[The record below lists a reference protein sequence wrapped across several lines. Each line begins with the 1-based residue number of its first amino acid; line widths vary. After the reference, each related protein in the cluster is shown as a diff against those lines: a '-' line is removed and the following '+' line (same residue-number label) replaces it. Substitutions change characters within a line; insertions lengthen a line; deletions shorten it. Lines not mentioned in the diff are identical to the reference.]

1 MLYFN
6 TLPKILTP
14 DQNGNYILMTNILTR
29 AKLIE
34 ELQDNPMLF
43 YKYNIQDG
51 DTPEIIAEKYYDDP
65 YKYWIVLYSNQIMDP
80 IWNWPLNYQQFLEYI
95 NDKYAT
101 EAQDAGKTPYE
112 YTNTTV
118 YAYQKIFT
126 TTDSFSETSTEKIIP
141 LDLSSYNSLVETTNT
156 YIFRYTEPPYL
167 PNGLTSTVE
176 ISKRSVSLFDY
187 EFELNESKREIKVM
201 DKNYVN
207 QMEEQLKTVMSS

>member
-6 TLPKILTP
+6 TLPKVLTP

-34 ELQDNPMLF
+34 ELQNNPMLF
-43 YKYNIQDG
+43 YTYNIQDG
-51 DTPEIIAEKYYDDP
+51 DTPEIVAEKYYDDP

-80 IWNWPLNYQQFLEYI
+80 IWNWPLNYEQFLDYI
-95 NDKYAT
+95 NSKYAT
-101 EAQDAGKTPYE
+101 EADDAGKTPYE

-118 YAYQKIFT
+118 YAYQKIIT
-126 TTDSFSETSTEKIIP
+126 TIDSYSEISTEKIIP
-141 LDLSSYNSLVETTNT
+141 LDLTAYNSFVETNNT
-156 YIFRYTEPPYL
+156 YTL
-167 PNGLTSTVE
+167 PSGLTCSVRNT
-176 ISKRSVSLFDY
+176 KRSVSLYDY
-187 EFELNESKREIKVM
+187 EYDLNESRRGIKVM

>member
-6 TLPKILTP
+6 TLPKVLTP

-51 DTPEIIAEKYYDDP
+51 DTPEIISEKYYGDP

-80 IWNWPLNYQQFLEYI
+80 VWDWPLNYQQFLEYI
-95 NDKYAT
+95 NNKYAT
-101 EAQDAGKTPYE
+101 EAEDAGKTPYE

-118 YAYQKIFT
+118 HAYEKVIT
-126 TTDSFSETSTEKIIP
+126 TTDSYSETLTEKIIP
-141 LDLSSYNSLVETTNT
+141 LDVGAYNSFVETNNT
-156 YIFRYTEPPYL
+156 YTL
-167 PNGLTSTVE
+167 PSGLTCTVRAT
-176 ISKRSVSLFDY
+176 KRSVSLYDY
-187 EFELNESKREIKVM
+187 EFDLNEAKREIKVM
-201 DKNYVN
+201 NNNYVN
-207 QMEEQLKTVMSS
+207 QMEEQLKTVMGS

>member
-6 TLPKILTP
+6 TLPKVLTP

-29 AKLIE
+29 AKLID
-34 ELQDNPMLF
+34 ELQNNPMLF

-51 DTPEIIAEKYYDDP
+51 DTPEIVAEKYYDDP

-80 IWNWPLNYQQFLEYI
+80 IWNWPLNYEQFLDYI
-95 NDKYAT
+95 NSKYAT
-101 EAQDAGKTPYE
+101 EADDAGKTPYE

-118 YAYQKIFT
+118 YAYQKIIT
-126 TTDSFSETSTEKIIP
+126 TIDSYSEISTEKIIP
-141 LDLSSYNSLVETTNT
+141 LDVSAYNSFMETNNT
-156 YIFRYTEPPYL
+156 YTL
-167 PNGLTSTVE
+167 PSGLTCSVRNT
-176 ISKRSVSLFDY
+176 KRSVSLYDY
-187 EFELNESKREIKVM
+187 EYDLNESRREIKVM

>member
-6 TLPKILTP
+6 TLPKVLTP

-80 IWNWPLNYQQFLEYI
+80 VWNWPLNYEQFLNYI
-95 NDKYAT
+95 NSKYAT
-101 EAQDAGKTPYE
+101 EAEDAGKTPYE
-112 YTNTTV
+112 YTNSTV
-118 YAYQKIFT
+118 YAYQQVIT
-126 TTDSFSETSTEKIIP
+126 TTDSYSEVSTEKIIP
-141 LDLSSYNSLVETTNT
+141 LDLSTYNSFVETNNT
-156 YIFRYTEPPYL
+156 YTL
-167 PNGLTSTVE
+167 PSGLTCSVRNT
-176 ISKRSVSLFDY
+176 KRSVSLYDY
-187 EFELNESKREIKVM
+187 EFDLNESRREIKIM
-201 DKNYVN
+201 DRNFVN
-207 QMEEQLKTVMSS
+207 QMEDQLKTVMGT

>member
-6 TLPKILTP
+6 TLPKVLTP

-80 IWNWPLNYQQFLEYI
+80 IWNWPLNYEQFLDYI
-95 NDKYAT
+95 NSKYAT
-101 EAQDAGKTPYE
+101 EAEDAGKTPYE
-112 YTNTTV
+112 YTNSTV
-118 YAYQKIFT
+118 YAYQQVIT
-126 TTDSFSETSTEKIIP
+126 TTDSYSEVSTEKIIP
-141 LDLSSYNSLVETTNT
+141 LDEDAYNSFVETNNT
-156 YIFRYTEPPYL
+156 YTL
-167 PNGLTSTVE
+167 PSGLTCSVRVT
-176 ISKRSVSLFDY
+176 KRSVSLYDY
-187 EFELNESKREIKVM
+187 EYDLNEAKREIKVM
-201 DKNYVN
+201 DRNFVN

>member
-6 TLPKILTP
+6 TLPKVLTP

-51 DTPEIIAEKYYDDP
+51 DTPEIVAEKYYDDP

-80 IWNWPLNYQQFLEYI
+80 VWNWPLNYEQFLTYI
-95 NDKYAT
+95 NSKYAT
-101 EAQDAGKTPYE
+101 EAEDAEKTPYE

-118 YAYQKIFT
+118 YAYQKVIT
-126 TTDSFSETSTEKIIP
+126 TTDSYSEISTEKIIP
-141 LDLSSYNSLVETTNT
+141 LDLATYNSFVETNNT
-156 YIFRYTEPPYL
+156 YTL
-167 PNGLTSTVE
+167 PSGLTCSVRT
-176 ISKRSVSLFDY
+176 IKRSVSLYDY
-187 EFELNESKREIKVM
+187 EFDLNESRREIKVM
-201 DKNYVN
+201 DKNFVN

>member
-6 TLPKILTP
+6 TLPKVLTP

-43 YKYNIQDG
+43 YTYNIQDG

-80 IWNWPLNYQQFLEYI
+80 IWNWPLNYEQFLDYI
-95 NDKYAT
+95 NSKYAT
-101 EAQDAGKTPYE
+101 EADDAGKTPYE

-118 YAYQKIFT
+118 YAYQQVIT
-126 TTDSFSETSTEKIIP
+126 TTDSYSEISTEKIIP
-141 LDLSSYNSLVETTNT
+141 LDLSTYNSFMETNNT
-156 YIFRYTEPPYL
+156 YTL
-167 PNGLTSTVE
+167 PSGLTCSVRNT
-176 ISKRSVSLFDY
+176 KRSVSLYDY
-187 EFELNESKREIKVM
+187 EYDLNESRREIKVM

>member
-6 TLPKILTP
+6 TLPKVLTP

-51 DTPEIIAEKYYDDP
+51 DTPEIVAEKYYDDP

-80 IWNWPLNYQQFLEYI
+80 VWNWPLNYEQFLDYI
-95 NDKYAT
+95 NSKYAT
-101 EAQDAGKTPYE
+101 EADDAGKTPYE

-118 YAYQKIFT
+118 YAYQQVIT
-126 TTDSFSETSTEKIIP
+126 TIDSYSEISTEKIIP
-141 LDLSSYNSLVETTNT
+141 LDLSTYNSFMETNNT
-156 YIFRYTEPPYL
+156 YTL
-167 PNGLTSTVE
+167 PSGLTCSVRNT
-176 ISKRSVSLFDY
+176 KRSVSLYDY
-187 EFELNESKREIKVM
+187 EFDLNELKREIKVM

-207 QMEEQLKTVMSS
+207 QMEEQFKTVMSS

>member
-6 TLPKILTP
+6 TLPKVLTP

-51 DTPEIIAEKYYDDP
+51 DTPEIVAEKYYDDP

-80 IWNWPLNYQQFLEYI
+80 VWNWPLNYEQFLTYI
-95 NDKYAT
+95 NSKYAT
-101 EAQDAGKTPYE
+101 EADDAGKTPYE

-118 YAYQKIFT
+118 YAYQQVIT
-126 TTDSFSETSTEKIIP
+126 TIDSYSEISTEKIIP
-141 LDLSSYNSLVETTNT
+141 LDLSTYNSFMETNNT
-156 YIFRYTEPPYL
+156 YTL
-167 PNGLTSTVE
+167 PSGLTCSVRNT
-176 ISKRSVSLFDY
+176 KRSVSLYDY
-187 EFELNESKREIKVM
+187 EFDLNELKREIKVM
-201 DKNYVN
+201 DKNFVN

>member
-6 TLPKILTP
+6 TLPKVLTP

-34 ELQDNPMLF
+34 ELQNNPMLF
-43 YKYNIQDG
+43 YTYNIQDG
-51 DTPEIIAEKYYDDP
+51 DTPEIVAEKYYDDP

-80 IWNWPLNYQQFLEYI
+80 IWNWPLNYEQFLDYI
-95 NDKYAT
+95 NSKYAT
-101 EAQDAGKTPYE
+101 EADDAGKTPYE

-118 YAYQKIFT
+118 YAYQKIIT
-126 TTDSFSETSTEKIIP
+126 TIDSYSEISTEKIIP
-141 LDLSSYNSLVETTNT
+141 LDLSEYNSFTETNNT
-156 YIFRYTEPPYL
+156 YTL
-167 PNGLTSTVE
+167 PSGLTCSVRNT
-176 ISKRSVSLFDY
+176 KRSVSLYDY
-187 EFELNESKREIKVM
+187 EYDLNESRRGIKVM